1 MFLIIFA
8 VHLSQI
14 LSVFFVLVNLKLE
27 RKENTLFG
35 QRRHNKMP
43 QNTILT
49 QELSLSAIAMI
60 FEISVLEGVIKN
72 SYVANNQRKMPVGAR
87 F

>member
-8 VHLSQI
+8 VQLSRI
-14 LSVFFVLVNLKLE
+14 LSIFSFLVNLKLSRE
-27 RKENTLFG
+27 RKRLIWTKTC
-35 QRRHNKMP
+35 HNKMP

-49 QELSLSAIAMI
+49 QELSLSTMI
-60 FEISVLEGVIKN
+60 FEISVVEGVIKN
-72 SYVANNQRKMPVGAR
+72 SYVAKNQRKMPVGAR